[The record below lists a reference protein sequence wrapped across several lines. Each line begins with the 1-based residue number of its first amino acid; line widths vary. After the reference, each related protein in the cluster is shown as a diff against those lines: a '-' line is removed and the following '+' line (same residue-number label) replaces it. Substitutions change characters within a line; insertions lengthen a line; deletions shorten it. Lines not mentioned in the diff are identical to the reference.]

1 MLLRAWLLWDPATRR
16 LSHCQGHSQGSS
28 LQSDKSSHFLC
39 IFWPSLGNRI
49 FGILGSCEDMIPRCF
64 RQHCHLTIWKWLVE
78 LTNSI
83 RWQDPNNITD
93 TGARCL
99 VYLEVLIR
107 TAQCTEAIK
116 QKVTV
121 TGQSCTMPIACC
133 TVEKRRPS
141 CVWVRRSAERY
152 VNWITRC
159 LSVSPRT
166 INFTQENWIF
176 TWTYTL

>member
-1 MLLRAWLLWDPATRR
+1 MCGFGLDSCCYVTCEIEL
-16 LSHCQGHSQGSS
+16 
-28 LQSDKSSHFLC
+28 LC
-39 IFWPSLGNRI
+39 INFYMPTNFTTIDLWG
-49 FGILGSCEDMIPRCF
+49 

-93 TGARCL
+93 TGVRCL

-107 TAQCTEAIK
+107 TAQCTEVIK

-121 TGQSCTMPIACC
+121 SGQSCTMPIACC

-159 LSVSPRT
+159 LSVSPPT
-166 INFTQENWIF
+166 INFTLENWIF
-176 TWTYTL
+176 TWIYTL